1 LQEREYRTNFPPR
14 RVCCLPRVSLGDT
27 GAVLKNPRVW
37 IYLLVGVVSA
47 GLIAYSQWHD
57 SDAKRLER
65 CVEASVSEMLESNP
79 ELARFDNAGPIF
91 ADASRAACKR
101 HLGIT

>member
-1 LQEREYRTNFPPR
+1 M
-14 RVCCLPRVSLGDT
+14 VSLSVTEPSRVGDT
-27 GAVLKNPRVW
+27 GAVLRNPRVW
-37 IYLLVGVVSA
+37 IYPVVGVVAA

-65 CVEASVSEMLESNP
+65 CVEASVSEMLQNNP